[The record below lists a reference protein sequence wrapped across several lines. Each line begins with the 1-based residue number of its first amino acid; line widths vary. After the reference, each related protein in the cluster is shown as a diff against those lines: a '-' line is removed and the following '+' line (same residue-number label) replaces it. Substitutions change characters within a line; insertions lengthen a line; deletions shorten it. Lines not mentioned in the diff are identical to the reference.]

1 MANQTFENFL
11 IDKHADQ
18 YQGLDDD
25 MPDDYDSWLEGLGID
40 DILAYSEEYGDG
52 REQEILKLKG
62 TILSMY
68 DDCNECEYRWP
79 DKKKEPNGNLKNSA

>member
-1 MANQTFENFL
+1 MKTFENFL

-18 YQGLDDD
+18 YQGLDDE
-25 MPDDYDSWLEGLGID
+25 MPDDYNSWLEGLGID
-40 DILAYSEEYGDG
+40 DILSYAEEYGDG

-68 DDCNECEYRWP
+68 DDCHECEYRWP
-79 DKKKEPNGNLKNSA
+79 DKKKEENGNLKNPA